1 MPTTIES
8 TAEPAEIARF
18 DALAS
23 TWWDPSGPMRPL
35 HRMNPV
41 RTAWIHA
48 RIPPASQILDVGCG
62 AGLLSEALARLGHT
76 VHGIDAAGAALNAA
90 RAHAEGQGLPLTYRD
105 ALPEHLAAE
114 PSRYTFIT
122 ALEVIEHVPDPMVF
136 VKTLA
141 SLLTPD
147 GTLFLSTLNR
157 TLKSFLTAKL
167 AAEYV
172 LRWLPVGT
180 HNWRQF
186 LTPKEIGADLRAAG
200 LRIADIAGLAMNP
213 VTMRWHIS
221 RDLGVNYILQA
232 KR

>member
-157 TLKSFLTAKL
+157 TPKSFFTAKL
-167 AAEYV
+167 AAGRHIDLADVEK
-172 LRWLPVGT
+172 LRVAST
-180 HNWRQF
+180 QNQKSDQDQEKRK
-186 LTPKEIGADLRAAG
+186 PKRGPRKHSRRKQEGDAG
-200 LRIADIAGLAMNP
+200 ESNRG
-213 VTMRWHIS
+213 
-221 RDLGVNYILQA
+221 
-232 KR
+232 